1 MTEPKNCG
9 NCKDN
14 KDKSN
19 CPWVGTGDDCGN
31 FPDKSEVK
39 QEKESSSEDK
49 FLCAES
55 VHRDILAKGKVRRA
69 EGYTE
74 GLRDGREQAFK
85 SGETIGVAK
94 GYKLG
99 LEKAIKIIKTMHKY
113 EGLKAID
120 DTRMTAIDR
129 DLLLSE
135 IELEKAIEEER

>member
-99 LEKAIKIIKTMHKY
+99 LEKAKYIIENLKIIYIYKMPEHKGMVTQTP
-113 EGLKAID
+113 EQQILSAI
-120 DTRMTAIDR
+120 
-129 DLLLSE
+129 
-135 IELEKAIEEER
+135 EKAIEEGN